1 MSNKTILVS
10 VSDDRF
16 GRKEGA
22 YGKTQD
28 KLDHIIGHNPNFGI
42 DSHWGFKYSEDW
54 LYTINPYFGFTKSNY
69 SLLKNPDAGKNG
81 RAYKPLAIYVAMK
94 RSVEGDFIIY
104 TDCSPEMW
112 TCEGHYKIEDCYDL
126 NIIKGLCGANNDIL
140 TSFVKWSSDNVHF
153 GELGDHTHKLFT
165 TDRCMKRMNMM
176 KYRDCYQHASGM
188 IVIRKTKKTL
198 EFVKEWCKWNLIDEC
213 ASLGKAEDDGDYS
226 FINQEAIENGGIK
239 LGHRH
244 DQSISG
250 LLINDMGNKL
260 VDIHYKFNGF
270 NPYNPL
276 QFMRTDITYD
286 FIDPN
291 IHKDIKDS
299 KIKIGSEVFNAEG
312 TELTVFNIV
321 EEEGRELIVVGKHRA
336 SCYKTERVHLKLK
349 Q

>member
-1 MSNKTILVS
+1 MSKTILVS

-28 KLDHIIGHNPNFGI
+28 KLDHILGHNPNFGI
-42 DSHWGFKYSEDW
+42 IEHHSW
-54 LYTINPYFGFTKSNY
+54 TIKR
-69 SLLKNPDAGKNG
+69 LLQYYEGTTRQLKLLDNPDAGRNG
-81 RAYKPLAIYVAMK
+81 RAYKPLAILA
-94 RSVEGDFIIY
+94 SLQQLNDGDFLIY

-112 TCEGHYKIEDCYDL
+112 TCEYHYKIEDCYNLD
-126 NIIKGLCGANNDIL
+126 IAKQLCVSNNDIL
-140 TSFVKWSSDNVHF
+140 TSFVKWSAGNVGF
-153 GELGDHTHKLFT
+153 GELGDHTHRLFT
-165 TDRCMKRMNMM
+165 LDRCMRRMKMM
-176 KYRDCYQHASGM
+176 HHIDHYQHASGM
-188 IVIRKTKKTL
+188 FVIRKTPRTVQ
-198 EFVKEWCKWNLIDEC
+198 FVDEWLYWNLIDEC
-213 ASLGKAEDDGDYS
+213 ASLGKANDINDYS
-226 FINQEAIENGGIK
+226 FINEECWENGGIK

-291 IHKDIKDS
+291 TARDIKD
-299 KIKIGSEVFNAEG
+299 IGITIGSQVFNAEG
-312 TELTVFNIV
+312 AQLTVFGINT
-321 EEEGRELIVVGKHRA
+321 EEDGRELIVVGKHRA
-336 SCYKTERVHLKLK
+336 SCYKTERIHLKLK
-349 Q
+349 QPI